1 MTLFEVA
8 NGLFDSVVA
17 HYADEM
23 ADLPERRYISD
34 GLIARDCEQFV
45 VQIARTYS
53 GTPTALATGATSG
66 LATRTAVLR
75 AEIARCSPVTGDS
88 GSPPSPEAIMQSADL
103 IHSDHDDLIDAAR
116 KFAKDSGCDPIA
128 VGDATPFGPEGG
140 IAGWAVEVRA
150 QIG

>member
-8 NGLFDSVVA
+8 NALFDSVVA
-17 HYADEM
+17 HYEAEM

-53 GTPTALATGATSG
+53 GTPTALATGPTSG

-75 AEIARCSPVTGDS
+75 AEIARCSPVTGDD
-88 GSPPSPEAIMQSADL
+88 GAPPTTQRIMQSASV
-103 IHSDHDDLIDAAR
+103 IHEDHDLLVAAAR
-116 KFAKDSGCDPIA
+116 KFAKTSGCSEVII
-128 VGDATPFGPEGG
+128 GDATPFGPEGG

-150 QIG
+150 QLG